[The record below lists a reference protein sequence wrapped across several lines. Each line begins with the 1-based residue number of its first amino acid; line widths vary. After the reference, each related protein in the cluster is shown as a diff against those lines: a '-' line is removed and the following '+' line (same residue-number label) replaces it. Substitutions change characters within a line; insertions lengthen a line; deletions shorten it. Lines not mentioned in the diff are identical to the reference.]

1 MNNNPTVN
9 RESFQKLLASAFVV
23 QQSQMDVQSRS
34 VIVELRRLI
43 TTRELDEDG
52 AMHLRSAVNT
62 NGVAMGPLFGTQLPL
77 LGLEEGRSSGAFP
90 SPLSG
95 MLAAH
100 DAGEVPAAS
109 ALEPALNDT
118 AEIAE
123 IARLIDVSCA
133 VERPTPPRSNEPPNA
148 ADSMD
153 TCFAAPGF
161 RTPEVKTTR
170 LQSRDPWTPL
180 LGIVAIALAFAL
192 GWMLGQVTAWGTA
205 RPEGPPLRVTASSDV
220 APAQPEV
227 ARQTDASASPVIA
240 PESRS
245 PKAELNSPRSQ
256 H

>member
-23 QQSQMDVQSRS
+23 QQSQIDSQLRS
-34 VIVELRRLI
+34 VICELRRLI
-43 TTRELDEDG
+43 TTGELDEDG
-52 AMHLRSAVNT
+52 AIHLRRAVNV
-62 NGVAMGPLFGTQLPL
+62 NGVAMGPLFGTQFPL
-77 LGLEEGRSSGAFP
+77 LGFEEGGSSVAFP
-90 SPLSG
+90 SPLVG

-109 ALEPALNDT
+109 ALDPVLNDT

-133 VERPTPPRSNEPPNA
+133 VEHPTPPRGDEPPDA

-153 TCFAAPGF
+153 ACFTALGF
-161 RTPEVKTTR
+161 RTPEAETAR

-192 GWMLGQVTAWGTA
+192 GWMLGHITARGTA
-205 RPEGPPLRVTASSDV
+205 RPEGPPLVTAGSDL
-220 APAQPEV
+220 APAQSEV
-227 ARQTDASASPVIA
+227 AGQTDASASPLSA